1 MFAVFFLLVLLVS
14 LEESVALR
22 LASGMSLFAASGH
35 AGMTLKPPITVAITG
50 AAGAIGY
57 NLLFRIANGDML
69 GKDQPVILSLI
80 ELNDKRVQDN
90 LRGIISFYRLLV
102 HLLILHYF

>member
-1 MFAVFFLLVLLVS
+1 MLCVYALCCFVIIALNTAVGLKPANLM
-14 LEESVALR
+14 
-22 LASGMSLFAASGH
+22 SGFSSSTGATS
-35 AGMTLKPPITVAITG
+35 KPPITIAITG

-90 LRGIISFYRLLV
+90 LRGMLFVMKTTSHI
-102 HLLILHYF
+102 LIVLT

>member
-1 MFAVFFLLVLLVS
+1 MIAVCALLVLLVA
-14 LEESVALR
+14 LDISVGLKQTTSSM
-22 LASGMSLFAASGH
+22 SGFSAASTN
-35 AGMTLKPPITVAITG
+35 GMTLKKPITVAITG

-69 GKDQPVILSLI
+69 GTDQPVILSLI

-90 LRGIISFYRLLV
+90 LRGFICFK
-102 HLLILHYF
+102 

>member
-1 MFAVFFLLVLLVS
+1 MSSVCVLVVLLIA
-14 LEESVALR
+14 LDISVGLKQTTG
-22 LASGMSLFAASGH
+22 GMSSFAA
-35 AGMTLKPPITVAITG
+35 AGTNGVTLKPPITVAITG

-57 NLLFRIANGDML
+57 NLVFRIANGDML

-90 LRGIISFYRLLV
+90 LRGIICFIWLNPFT
-102 HLLILHYF
+102 H